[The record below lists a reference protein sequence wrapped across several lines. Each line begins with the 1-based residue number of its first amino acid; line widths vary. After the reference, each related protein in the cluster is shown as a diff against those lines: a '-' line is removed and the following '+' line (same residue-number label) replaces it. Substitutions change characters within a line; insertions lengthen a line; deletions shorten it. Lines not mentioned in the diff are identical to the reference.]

1 MARLK
6 PAPPEQYEPVYGPE
20 AAIHQRIFANVPG
33 MATAFADFSAAVLRE
48 HRTLPPRLTELVRLR
63 VAFHN
68 QCRSC
73 MAARYLPSDEVSEA
87 LVCSLERPYEA
98 DDLTDAERAALAY
111 ADALAT
117 NHLSV
122 DDETYD
128 ALRRHFSEAEI
139 VELGMQ
145 IAIFVG
151 FGRLEATWDM
161 VDELPERFRRRGVVI
176 TPWGGEE

>member
-1 MARLK
+1 MARLS
-6 PAPPEQYEPVYGPE
+6 PAPPEQYEAVYGPD
-20 AAIHQRIFANVPG
+20 AAIHQRIFANVPE
-33 MATAFADFSAAVLRE
+33 MAAAFAAFSGAVLRE
-48 HRTLPPRLTELVRLR
+48 HRTLPARLTELVRLR

-73 MAARYLPSDEVSEA
+73 MAARYLPTEEVDED

-98 DDLTDAERAALAY
+98 DDLSGAERAALAY

-122 DDETYD
+122 GDAEYDE
-128 ALRRHFSEAEI
+128 LRRHFTEPEI
-139 VELGMQ
+139 VELGMN

-161 VDELPERFRRRGVVI
+161 VDELPERFRQRGVVI
-176 TPWGGEE
+176 TPWA